1 MRKLLRRLTSSSCS
15 RCRGRVSPYAV
26 ACADCGSNIR
36 GGAAA
41 SVLRGRRDSAL
52 VWLLGGALL
61 GCITMLALSSH

>member
-1 MRKLLRRLTSSSCS
+1 MRKLLRRLTSSPCS
-15 RCRGRVSPYAV
+15 RCRDRVSPYPV
-26 ACADCGSNIR
+26 ACADCGSDIRR

-41 SVLRGRRDSAL
+41 LRRDSAL